1 MNNNIVEDTIKF
13 QKKLIY
19 VSLALIY
26 NFLIGFFSFL
36 IFVLL
41 SLSVV
46 VLDCKSLFDFI
57 VIFIFTLLLVPLN
70 ILFKLKSAT
79 NVILYFI
86 LNLFVYGLGFLAYI
100 IIV

>member
-46 VLDCKSLFDFI
+46 VLDCKNLFDFI